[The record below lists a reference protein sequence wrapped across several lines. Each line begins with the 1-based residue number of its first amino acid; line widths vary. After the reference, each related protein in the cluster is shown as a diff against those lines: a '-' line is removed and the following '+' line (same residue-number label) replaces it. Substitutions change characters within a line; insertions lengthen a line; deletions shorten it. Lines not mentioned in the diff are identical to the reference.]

1 MGKTVFTCLRNLNIA
16 MKFINKIIELGRL
29 DSYFNKS
36 NRNTYDTLA
45 SLLLHRLFPEGTI
58 LPFTPFALNPN
69 TILHIINEIQIN
81 KRRSIIEF
89 GSGISTIVL
98 AKYLKKNNIQATLIS
113 IEANLE
119 WAQYINEQLSLYDCE
134 NYAVVK
140 YIPLKQYSSSNY
152 SGPWYDLEP
161 FAKAVDTILFDLV
174 IVDGPG
180 AGNNKLTRLP
190 TVIEISKFLMPNF
203 IVFLDD
209 IRRKGEMKI
218 YEEWIKHLKNEG
230 FQITGEIDTSKVY
243 ATIKC
248 GKGFSSNTMS
258 Y

>member
-1 MGKTVFTCLRNLNIA
+1 
-16 MKFINKIIELGRL
+16 MKFTKKIIELGRL
-29 DSYFNKS
+29 DSYFDKS

-45 SLLLHRLFPEGTI
+45 SLLLHRLFPKGTI
-58 LPFTPFALNPN
+58 LPFTPFSLNPN

-98 AKYLKKNNIQATLIS
+98 AKYLKENKIQASLIS
-113 IEANLE
+113 IDDNLE
-119 WAQYINEQLSLYDCE
+119 WAQYINEQIKLYDCE
-134 NYAVVK
+134 NFAVVK
-140 YIPLKQYSSSNY
+140 YIPLKQYSSSDY
-152 SGPWYDLEP
+152 SGVWYDLGP
-161 FAKAVDTILFDLV
+161 FSKVINNILFDLV

-180 AGNNKLTRLP
+180 AGNNKMTRLP
-190 TVIEISKFLMPNF
+190 AVIEVSNFLMPNF

-218 YEEWIKHLKNEG
+218 FDVWIQHLKNKG
-230 FQITGEIDTSKVY
+230 FQITGEIIKSKVY

-248 GKGFSSNTMS
+248 GKGFSSNTIS